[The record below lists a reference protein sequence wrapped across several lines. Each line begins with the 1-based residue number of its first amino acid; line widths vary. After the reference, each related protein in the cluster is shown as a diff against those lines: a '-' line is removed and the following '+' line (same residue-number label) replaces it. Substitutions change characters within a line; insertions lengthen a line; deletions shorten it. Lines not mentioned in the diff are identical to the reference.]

1 MANQYL
7 KNAAKL
13 NYLGVTVTNE
23 NQIHTEIESEL
34 NPQTACFH
42 SVQFFS
48 HLVYRSIKL
57 KYSGV

>member
-42 SVQFFS
+42 SVQIFPTS
-48 HLVYRSIKL
+48 CIEA
-57 KYSGV
+57 